1 MASPLAKTK
10 KAEAVT
16 GASSQSLQSN
26 GKLSA
31 SKAFTKKRT
40 ADEVTQFAEVVHNQE
55 PVMMW
60 TEKYQPT
67 CMGDLCIKAD
77 KVEAF
82 KKLVESSRILVLT
95 GPSGCGKNSLIRT
108 FSQDEKIVLKYHV
121 DSNPSIVEDLNT
133 NRDQST
139 NSLPNDL

>member
-40 ADEVTQFAEVVHNQE
+40 ADEVTQ
-55 PVMMW
+55 
-60 TEKYQPT
+60 
-67 CMGDLCIKAD
+67 
-77 KVEAF
+77 
-82 KKLVESSRILVLT
+82 
-95 GPSGCGKNSLIRT
+95 
-108 FSQDEKIVLKYHV
+108 
-121 DSNPSIVEDLNT
+121 
-133 NRDQST
+133 
-139 NSLPNDL
+139 